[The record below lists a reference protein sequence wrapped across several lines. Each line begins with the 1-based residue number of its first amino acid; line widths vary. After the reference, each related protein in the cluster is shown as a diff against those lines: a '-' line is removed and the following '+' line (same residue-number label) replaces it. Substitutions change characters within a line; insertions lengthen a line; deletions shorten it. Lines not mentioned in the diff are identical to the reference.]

1 MATVFEI
8 SPWYFSLFL
17 FTTNFFLTKIKW
29 AGRMLFWEFCWK
41 RFARKAKISRSMDRR
56 YWQLFF
62 SIAVPFPLNLTS
74 EHVKCNFDNP
84 TERIL
89 AEGRLVFAHYQ
100 KFMKTYAFKLKTSPY
115 VLLDNFQVVLRT
127 LTKKVAT
134 KERCPHA
141 EHGRK
146 KLFLYPRLKSFPKKI
161 FSTHR
166 TRFWQQAEK
175 VVTNSR
181 KFLLNIRKRNDNFV
195 NF

>member
-1 MATVFEI
+1 
-8 SPWYFSLFL
+8 
-17 FTTNFFLTKIKW
+17 
-29 AGRMLFWEFCWK
+29 MLFWEFCWNN
-41 RFARKAKISRSMDRR
+41 FARKSKFSRSMDKR

-62 SIAVPFPLNLTS
+62 SIAVPFASNWSS

-89 AEGRLVFAHYQ
+89 AKGRLIFAHCQ
-100 KFMKTYAFKLKTSPY
+100 KFMKTYAFKLKISPY

-146 KLFLYPRLKSFPKKI
+146 KLFLYPWLKSFPQKNI
-161 FSTHR
+161 FDTPNALL
-166 TRFWQQAEK
+166 T
-175 VVTNSR
+175 TGR
-181 KFLLNIRKRNDNFV
+181 KSSDKQPKFHPKGRSSSVIVQKC
-195 NF
+195 